1 VSPTQLYKLSGLS
14 LILGAVLSF
23 VAGLLGAI
31 LFVGNDPTPYA
42 GNALFVPIN
51 LISAAGGA
59 LLVLGLPGMYGRYAG
74 GLGVVGLI
82 GMLLIFVAGLM
93 FGVFLNLFGAL
104 MVPYLAAHA
113 PDAVKGNGPPS
124 LLPFFIVGNVIF
136 VLGDILLAI
145 PMLRGRVQ
153 PRAIAYVL
161 IGSAIFGAIGFL
173 INFLNA
179 PSNVAVSVLG
189 TIAPLLLFVA
199 LSWLGLR
206 MWSEEEGGE
215 ERVETTGS
223 VQLPT

>member
-1 VSPTQLYKLSGLS
+1 MSPTQLYKLSGLS

-42 GNALFVPIN
+42 GNALFMPIN
-51 LISAAGGA
+51 LISAAGAA

-82 GMLLIFVAGLM
+82 GMVLVFVTGLM
-93 FGVFLNLFGAL
+93 FGVFLNLLGAL
-104 MVPYLAAHA
+104 IIPYLVAHA
-113 PDAVKGNGPPS
+113 PDAMKGNGPPA
-124 LLPFFIVGNVIF
+124 LLPFFIVGNVLF
-136 VLGDILLAI
+136 VVGDILLAI

-153 PRAIAYVL
+153 PRAVGYVL
-161 IGSAIFGAIGFL
+161 IGSAIFGIIGFG

-189 TIAPLLLFVA
+189 FTAPLLLFVA
-199 LSWLGLR
+199 LGWLGLR
-206 MWSEEEGGE
+206 MWSEESMGE

-223 VQLPT
+223 VQQPT